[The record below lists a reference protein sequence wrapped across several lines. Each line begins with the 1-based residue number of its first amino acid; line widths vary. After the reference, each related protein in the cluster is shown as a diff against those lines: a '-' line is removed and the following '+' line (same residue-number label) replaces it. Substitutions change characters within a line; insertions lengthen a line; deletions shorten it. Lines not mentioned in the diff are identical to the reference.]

1 MNPIN
6 QLIQQIEKVAVG
18 YARDKIKGIAFAL
31 VGFVLL
37 IPTVIFMILGL
48 KIVAWIFLVPAI
60 ICFLIASYF
69 FKKRHEIVPDS
80 GFDFEKY

>member
-6 QLIQQIEKVAVG
+6 QIIARIEKVAVG

-31 VGFVLL
+31 MGFILL
-37 IPTVIFMILGL
+37 IPTVIFMILGRN
-48 KIVAWIFLVPAI
+48 IIAWIFLTPAI
-60 ICFLIASYF
+60 ICFIIAAYF

-80 GFDFEKY
+80 GFDFEQY